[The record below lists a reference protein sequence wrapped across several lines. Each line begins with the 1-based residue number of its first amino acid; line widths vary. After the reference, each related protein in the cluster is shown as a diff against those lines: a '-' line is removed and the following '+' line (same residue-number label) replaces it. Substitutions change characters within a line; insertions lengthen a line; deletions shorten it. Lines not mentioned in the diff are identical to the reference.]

1 MSFKEDIALVV
12 IVLGLFIAF
21 RPHREP
27 GDRRVGLITAG
38 LALLW
43 FVAVTQLLLPTV
55 AGHPAHYDALYQGV
69 GGSPS
74 GVLDTAI
81 HDPGQITSRFVT
93 SESGEFAGKLLAPF
107 GLTALLAPGLLLLG
121 LPQFGIDVVSDVSWT
136 RAITYHYAAIPLA
149 AVAIAAVEGTA
160 FVVRRVGGATRWL
173 LPAFVL
179 ACAIASTLA
188 WGPSPVGAEYE
199 KSWWPPAT
207 DPRLDAKRAAI
218 AAIPDDASVSA
229 AYTFVPH
236 LSRRERIY
244 TFPNPW
250 RASNWG
256 YKDRGTDDP
265 RDVDW
270 LAVDRAALGPEDAA
284 LLDRI
289 LSNGRWIAVQNRD
302 GVIVARRKTA

>member
-1 MSFKEDIALVV
+1 M
-12 IVLGLFIAF
+12 
-21 RPHREP
+21 
-27 GDRRVGLITAG
+27 
-38 LALLW
+38 
-43 FVAVTQLLLPTV
+43 
-55 AGHPAHYDALYQGV
+55 
-69 GGSPS
+69 
-74 GVLDTAI
+74 
-81 HDPGQITSRFVT
+81 
-93 SESGEFAGKLLAPF
+93 
-107 GLTALLAPGLLLLG
+107 
-121 LPQFGIDVVSDVSWT
+121 
-136 RAITYHYAAIPLA
+136 
-149 AVAIAAVEGTA
+149 
-160 FVVRRVGGATRWL
+160 
-173 LPAFVL
+173 
-179 ACAIASTLA
+179 
-188 WGPSPVGAEYE
+188 GAEYE

-229 AYTFVPH
+229 VYTFVPH

-256 YKDRGTDDP
+256 YKDQDTDHP

-289 LSNGRWIAVQNRD
+289 LSNGRWVVVQNRD

>member
-1 MSFKEDIALVV
+1 
-12 IVLGLFIAF
+12 VLGLVIAL

-27 GDRRVGLITAG
+27 GDRRVGLVTAG
-38 LALLW
+38 LAALW
-43 FVAVTQLLLPTV
+43 FVAATQLLLPTV
-55 AGHPAHYDALYQGV
+55 AGHPAHYEALYQGV

-74 GVLDTAI
+74 GILDTAI
-81 HDPGQITSRFVT
+81 HDPGEITARFVT

-107 GLTALLAPGLLLLG
+107 GLTALLAPALLLLG
-121 LPQFGIDVVSDVSWT
+121 LPQFGIDIVSDASWT
-136 RAITYHYAAIPLA
+136 RAIMYHYAAIPLA
-149 AVAIAAVEGTA
+149 AVAISAVEGVA

-188 WGPSPVGAEYE
+188 WGPSPVGAEYDNN
-199 KSWWPPAT
+199 WWPPAS
-207 DPRLDAKRAAI
+207 DSRLDAKRAAT

-229 AYTFVPH
+229 VYTFVPH
-236 LSRRERIY
+236 LSRREHIY

-256 YKDRGTDDP
+256 YQDRETDDP

-270 LAVDRAALGPEDAA
+270 LAIDRLALGPEDAA

-289 LSNGRWIAVQNRD
+289 LSNGNWVVVQRSND
-302 GVIVARRKTA
+302 VLVARRKGA